1 MKINKIKINSY
12 GKIKDQ
18 EIEFD
23 KNINIVYG
31 KNESGKSTILKFIT
45 NILYGISKNKNGREY
60 SDFDKYKPWD
70 SEDFS
75 GKIEYELDNKEKFE
89 VFRDFRKKN
98 PQVFNEQKEDISKE
112 FNIDKSK
119 GNEFFYEQTK
129 VDEKLFLSTIVV
141 NQEEVKLEKNEQ
153 NILIQKIANLVGTGD
168 DNVSYKRAMDRI
180 NRRQL
185 GEIGT
190 QKSREKPLNILMR
203 ENEELEEERN
213 KLEKYKDSKYEI
225 EENKNILLE
234 KYSNL
239 EIELNYLNK
248 IKKIYE
254 DEKIENEKIK
264 IKEKIKK
271 ENDEKINLNKNEI
284 LKIEN
289 ENKKIIEKN
298 KNKLN
303 KIEENKNKIKNKLI
317 IFFIILI
324 LINITQFIFIKN
336 NIIKY
341 IFLLTLPTYLIFSII
356 YLKNKKNKI
365 KIFEKE
371 NKNEEEKINKEKNN
385 YLNENKII
393 EKNNKE
399 LENEIN
405 ELKNNLNL
413 KINSEIEKIK
423 NNYLEKIENKKIIKE
438 NNFDINSKIEKIKN
452 NYLENIENEK
462 IIEKNDLENIKEE
475 IEKIQKELNNTK
487 IRLHEL
493 DLDRENVEPQID
505 NLLKLEEKI
514 VNNNEKIVNLKKLDK
529 SMNLAKNILEKAYE
543 KMKTTVTPKFTKNL
557 SENINEITN
566 GKYKNVMLKDDNGLI
581 VELDNGNYVEAKRL
595 SVGTID
601 QLYLSLR
608 LSMTEDLSKEKMPI
622 ILDEAFAYYDT
633 QRLENILKY
642 LVNTYPDRQ
651 IMIFTCTEREKDVLT
666 KLNIPY
672 NLIHLS

>member
-213 KLEKYKDSKYEI
+213 KLEKYP
-225 EENKNILLE
+225 LL
-234 KYSNL
+234 YQ
-239 EIELNYLNK
+239 IA
-248 IKKIYE
+248 
-254 DEKIENEKIK
+254 
-264 IKEKIKK
+264 
-271 ENDEKINLNKNEI
+271 
-284 LKIEN
+284 
-289 ENKKIIEKN
+289 
-298 KNKLN
+298 
-303 KIEENKNKIKNKLI
+303 KLI
-317 IFFIILI
+317 
-324 LINITQFIFIKN
+324 
-336 NIIKY
+336 Y
-341 IFLLTLPTYLIFSII
+341 
-356 YLKNKKNKI
+356 KK
-365 KIFEKE
+365 
-371 NKNEEEKINKEKNN
+371 
-385 YLNENKII
+385 
-393 EKNNKE
+393 
-399 LENEIN
+399 
-405 ELKNNLNL
+405 
-413 KINSEIEKIK
+413 S
-423 NNYLEKIENKKIIKE
+423 
-438 NNFDINSKIEKIKN
+438 
-452 NYLENIENEK
+452 
-462 IIEKNDLENIKEE
+462 
-475 IEKIQKELNNTK
+475 
-487 IRLHEL
+487 
-493 DLDRENVEPQID
+493 
-505 NLLKLEEKI
+505 
-514 VNNNEKIVNLKKLDK
+514 
-529 SMNLAKNILEKAYE
+529 
-543 KMKTTVTPKFTKNL
+543 KNL
-557 SENINEITN
+557 
-566 GKYKNVMLKDDNGLI
+566 
-581 VELDNGNYVEAKRL
+581 
-595 SVGTID
+595 
-601 QLYLSLR
+601 
-608 LSMTEDLSKEKMPI
+608 
-622 ILDEAFAYYDT
+622 
-633 QRLENILKY
+633 
-642 LVNTYPDRQ
+642 
-651 IMIFTCTEREKDVLT
+651 
-666 KLNIPY
+666 
-672 NLIHLS
+672 